1 MAVQKFSGLEYS
13 WIWRKITF
21 SIDLIW
27 VCLKTGL
34 NWLPA
39 THSSPF
45 DPLINHHVSICFP
58 ISKYHPQIKHSELED
73 SPLMSFP
80 DFPATKAI
88 RMFRFSNVFLGLF
101 QDFPGSPCL
110 TTRGWARWGDE
121 DIPDPYWWI
130 YEWSSL
136 GETVDHWQIIW
147 YDQIYI
153 YIICIYIYTHITY
166 TCIYKLDTDIVVIHN
181 APKLRMKMDRPPI
194 LNLGF
199 GPSGDGGWTSSS
211 SATVLTYTILHY
223 FLDISGQSNM
233 VKFWV
238 FWRMCHCHVEIVMY
252 VKVSLEGKL

>member
-27 VCLKTGL
+27 GCLKTGL

-153 YIICIYIYTHITY
+153 YIYYMHIYIHILHIH
-166 TCIYKLDTDIVVIHN
+166 IYKWDTDIVVIHI

-238 FWRMCHCHVEIVMY
+238 FWRMCHCHAEIVMY